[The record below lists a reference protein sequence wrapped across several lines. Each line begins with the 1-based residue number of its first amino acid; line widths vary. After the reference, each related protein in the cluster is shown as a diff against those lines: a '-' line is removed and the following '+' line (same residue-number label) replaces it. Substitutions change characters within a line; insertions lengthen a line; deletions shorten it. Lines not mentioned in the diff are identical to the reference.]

1 MKLLDS
7 SCIYLKLQLAK
18 GTKQVMVEFDDTT
31 NAVDDEVVLCLIQ
44 TMGHN
49 HCRMNISQYKRDGI
63 HHVVELTIF

>member
-18 GTKQVMVEFDDTT
+18 ETKQVVVEFDDNK
-31 NAVDDEVVLCLIQ
+31 NAVDDEVVLYLIQ

-49 HCRMNISQYKRDGI
+49 HCRMNISQ
-63 HHVVELTIF
+63 